1 MLRLDWEVGLMESF
15 STELRRRKN
24 VQEIKRE
31 IAWNTKE
38 LFAQKGYSAT
48 SMDDICSINNRSRG
62 SIYYHFKSKEEIF
75 LYLIKLNTQEWMDSW
90 RKIEGK
96 YKTAT
101 EKLYALADHYVD
113 DLTNPLNHAINEF
126 MTGQVVSQ
134 QILDEML
141 TLIEMPYTLY
151 EQIIKEGIERGEF
164 KPTNPESVKYVVI
177 GLFNGL
183 STFYFTKELDE
194 LRRLYKDAVDLILQ
208 GIQK

>member
-1 MLRLDWEVGLMESF
+1 MESF

>member
-1 MLRLDWEVGLMESF
+1 MGGIPN
-15 STELRRRKN
+15 ELRRRKD
-24 VQEIKRE
+24 VTAIKKE

-48 SMDDICSINNRSRG
+48 SMDDICAINNRSRG

-75 LYLIKLNTQEWMDSW
+75 MYLNKLNTEEWMDSW
-90 RKIEGK
+90 RDIEKK

-101 EKLYALADHYVD
+101 DKLYALADHYVD

-126 MTGQVVSQ
+126 ITGQVVSQ

-141 TLIEMPYTLY
+141 ELIELPYKLY
-151 EQIIKEGIERGEF
+151 ERIIEEGIERGEF
-164 KPTNPESVKYVVI
+164 KPANPESLKYVIV
-177 GLFNGL
+177 GMFNGL
-183 STFYFTKELDE
+183 SAFYFTKELDE
-194 LRRLYKDAVDLILQ
+194 LRQMYKDAVDTLLQ

>member
-164 KPTNPESVKYVVI
+164 KPINPESVKYVVI

>member
-1 MLRLDWEVGLMESF
+1 MESF
-15 STELRRRKN
+15 PTELRRRKN

-48 SMDDICSINNRSRG
+48 SIDDICSINNRSRG

-75 LYLIKLNTQEWMDSW
+75 MYLIKLNTQEWMDSW
-90 RKIEGK
+90 REIEGK
-96 YKTAT
+96 YETAT
-101 EKLYALADHYVD
+101 EKLFALADHYVD

-141 TLIEMPYTLY
+141 ALIEMPYTLY
-151 EQIIKEGIERGEF
+151 EQIIKEGIKRGEF
-164 KPTNPESVKYVVI
+164 KPTNLESIKYVVI

>member
-1 MLRLDWEVGLMESF
+1 MLILDWEVGLMGGIPN
-15 STELRRRKN
+15 ELRRRKD
-24 VQEIKRE
+24 VTAIKKE

-48 SMDDICSINNRSRG
+48 SMDDICAINNRSRG

-75 LYLIKLNTQEWMDSW
+75 MYLNKLNTEEWMDSW
-90 RKIEGK
+90 RDIEKK

-101 EKLYALADHYVD
+101 DKLYALADHYVD

-126 MTGQVVSQ
+126 ITGQVVSQ

-141 TLIEMPYTLY
+141 ELIELPYKLY
-151 EQIIKEGIERGEF
+151 ERIIEEGIERGEF
-164 KPTNPESVKYVVI
+164 KPANPESLKYVIV
-177 GLFNGL
+177 GMFNGL
-183 STFYFTKELDE
+183 SAFYFTKELDE
-194 LRRLYKDAVDLILQ
+194 LRQMYKDAVDTLLQ

>member
-1 MLRLDWEVGLMESF
+1 MESF

-164 KPTNPESVKYVVI
+164 KPINPESVKYVVI

>member
-1 MLRLDWEVGLMESF
+1 MGGIPN
-15 STELRRRKN
+15 ELRRRKD
-24 VQEIKRE
+24 VTAIKKE

-48 SMDDICSINNRSRG
+48 SMDDICAINNRSRG

-75 LYLIKLNTQEWMDSW
+75 MYLNKLNTEEWMDSW
-90 RKIEGK
+90 RDIEKK

-101 EKLYALADHYVD
+101 DKLYALADHYVD

-126 MTGQVVSQ
+126 ITGQVVSQ

-141 TLIEMPYTLY
+141 ELIELPYKLY
-151 EQIIKEGIERGEF
+151 ERIIEEGIERGEF
-164 KPTNPESVKYVVI
+164 KPANPESLKYVIV
-177 GLFNGL
+177 GMFNGL

-194 LRRLYKDAVDLILQ
+194 LRQMYKDAVDTLLQ